1 MHPFLVHCKG
11 RANGYAPRYDRQKSQ
26 TSVWR
31 GTVLAV
37 YCRVRIN
44 SSAAW
49 TWAASPALLAS
60 LVLPAAP
67 LPLYP
72 LLPLFLYSN
81 SLVPV
86 SCAALQITMDNLQYL
101 WDAEMI
107 CVDDDSIPRLL
118 QVVAIN
124 IISSPY
130 ILQHLLHGW

>member
-1 MHPFLVHCKG
+1 MRPFLVHCKG

-26 TSVWR
+26 TSVSR

-49 TWAASPALLAS
+49 IPAASPVS

-72 LLPLFLYSN
+72 LPPLFLYSDY
-81 SLVPV
+81 LAPV
-86 SCAALQITMDNLQYL
+86 SCPTLQITMDNIQYL
-101 WDAEMI
+101 WNAETI
-107 CVDDDSIPRLL
+107 CVNDDSISRLL

-130 ILQHLLHGW
+130 ILQHRLHGW

>member
-1 MHPFLVHCKG
+1 MRPFLVHCKG

-26 TSVWR
+26 TSVSR
-31 GTVLAV
+31 GTVSGV

-49 TWAASPALLAS
+49 TPAASPAL

-67 LPLYP
+67 LCLYP
-72 LLPLFLYSN
+72 LPPLFLYSN

-86 SCAALQITMDNLQYL
+86 SCPALQITMDNLQYL

-107 CVDDDSIPRLL
+107 CVNDDSIPRLL

-130 ILQHLLHGW
+130 ILQHRLHGW

>member
-26 TSVWR
+26 TSVSR

-49 TWAASPALLAS
+49 TWAASSAS

-67 LPLYP
+67 LCLYP
-72 LLPLFLYSN
+72 LPPLFLYSDY
-81 SLVPV
+81 LVPV
-86 SCAALQITMDNLQYL
+86 SCAALQITMNNLQYL
-101 WDAEMI
+101 WNAEMI
-107 CVDDDSIPRLL
+107 CVNDE
-118 QVVAIN
+118 
-124 IISSPY
+124 
-130 ILQHLLHGW
+130 